1 MQDFVGWEVG
11 DNRARV
17 GGWKLFVV
25 LQGSVKAYVACK
37 NPSRTSGDA
46 DARLVENSVQT
57 LRLLIVLD
65 VFPRVCQTRQ
75 VPVSPRLQSSKVHG
89 TAWYYQ
95 VLRSLPKV

>member
-1 MQDFVGWEVG
+1 M
-11 DNRARV
+11 
-17 GGWKLFVV
+17 LF